1 MHTILY
7 LIRHGETEWNKLGKF
22 QGSKNIPLSEDG
34 VSQAKDLAERLN
46 GNFDYIYTSPLI
58 RAKKTAEI
66 ISEKSKIVPII
77 FPDMREINY
86 GDWEGLTL
94 KEIKTSFS
102 HEFKLWKTDKIE
114 APICGG
120 DGSLKNASVRAKNSV
135 LKIVQ
140 AHPGKKIVIVAHGGI
155 IKAAIIG
162 LFNFDMTMYH
172 KIYIGNTSITKLI
185 FNDKLEPII
194 EVLNDTSHLVDSLE
208 IL

>member
-1 MHTILY
+1 MSTTLY

-22 QGSKNIPLSEDG
+22 QGSKDISLSEDG
-34 VSQAKDLAERLN
+34 ISQARYLSERLN

-58 RAKKTAEI
+58 RAKKTADI
-66 ISEKSKIVPII
+66 ISEKSKTAPII

-86 GDWEGLTL
+86 GDWEGLTT
-94 KEIKTSFS
+94 KEIQASYS
-102 HEFKLWKTDKIE
+102 HEFILWKTDKIE

-120 DGSLKNASVRAKNSV
+120 DGSLKNATKRGKNSV

-162 LFNFDMTMYH
+162 LFNFEMTMYH
-172 KIYIGNTSITKLI
+172 KFYIGNTSITKLI

-194 EVLNDTSHLVDSLE
+194 EVLNDTSHLVDTLE
-208 IL
+208 LL

>member
-1 MHTILY
+1 MHTTLY
-7 LIRHGETEWNKLGKF
+7 LIRHGETEWNRLGKF
-22 QGSKNIPLSEDG
+22 QGSKDISLCEDG
-34 VSQAKDLAERLN
+34 ISQAKYLAERLD
-46 GNFDYIYTSPLI
+46 GNFDYLYTSPLT
-58 RAKKTAEI
+58 RAKKTAQI
-66 ISEKSKIVPII
+66 ICKKSKIDPII
-77 FPDMREINY
+77 FDDMREINY
-86 GDWEGLTL
+86 GEWEGLTT
-94 KEIKTSFS
+94 KEIKASFS
-102 HEFKLWKTDKIE
+102 QEFKLWKTDKIT

-120 DGSLKNASVRAKNSV
+120 DVSLKNASIRGKNSV

-140 AHPGKKIVIVAHGGI
+140 AHQGKKIVIVAHGGI

-194 EVLNDTSHLVDSLE
+194 EVLNDTSHLVDTLE

>member
-1 MHTILY
+1 MHTTLY

-22 QGSKNIPLSEDG
+22 QGSRDISLSEEG
-34 VSQAKDLAERLN
+34 VAQAKYLAERLG

-66 ISEKSKIVPII
+66 ICEKSKTIPII

-86 GDWEGLTL
+86 GEWEGLTV
-94 KEIKTSFS
+94 KEIKDSFS
-102 HEFKLWKTDKIE
+102 HEFKLWKTDKIDG
-114 APICGG
+114 PICGG
-120 DGSLKNASVRAKNSV
+120 DGSLKNTAERGKNSV

-162 LFNFDMTMYH
+162 LFNFEMTMYH